1 MEEDE
6 RLFPGLLLLDLNSIE
21 SSLLF
26 LLLLRFD
33 KVPFTQIGGESR
45 KMKRR
50 GFHAPSKTRRFL
62 LSQGPGNTKETTS
75 EARRRLLKE
84 DVEYYRKKGSYSSK

>member
-45 KMKRR
+45 KMKRLSR
-50 GFHAPSKTRRFL
+50 PFKDKEISSLSRTWEYEGDNVRSKEKITEGGR
-62 LSQGPGNTKETTS
+62 
-75 EARRRLLKE
+75 
-84 DVEYYRKKGSYSSK
+84 